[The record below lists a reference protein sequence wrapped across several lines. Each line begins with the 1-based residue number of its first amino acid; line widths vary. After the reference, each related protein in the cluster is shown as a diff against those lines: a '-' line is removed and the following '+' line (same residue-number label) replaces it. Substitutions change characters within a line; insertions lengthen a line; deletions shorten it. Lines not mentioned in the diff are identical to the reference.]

1 MQSDLHK
8 VPSAAADTD
17 PIEALV
23 RGQYVDAESGLPV
36 SIDTSR
42 LVIADSLAGTEGELV
57 GDLGFGRK
65 VAIVGDVRTF
75 AVLGDRVA
83 KALGGGFDIETVV
96 LPGLPYPDGE
106 TVNALRAATRSADAL
121 IAVGSGTINDLTK
134 YSSALDKKPYAVFAT
149 APSMNGYTSLTA
161 SISQHGHKLTLPA
174 VAPVAAFFDL
184 EVLANAP
191 KRMIRAGL
199 GDSICRSTAQ
209 TDWLMSHLLLGTPY
223 RQLPFDLLADEEP
236 ALLDLA
242 DDLVSGSIEAMRVL
256 VRTLVLSGLGTAI
269 VGSSAPASQAEHL
282 VSHYIDMLS
291 PADRPAVFHGEQV
304 GVTTLSVARLQ
315 ENLLD
320 RPPVLQPDRL
330 TESDIV
336 SHFGEDLGRSVWPE
350 FAAKRIDAAK
360 ADELNQRIASG
371 WSGIV
376 SRLSETFLPSSRIA
390 AVLDAADAP
399 LSPEAIHLDRTF
411 YRSALLHA
419 REIRN
424 RFTTLDLLAASGRL
438 SQLLATV

>member
-1 MQSDLHK
+1 MRIDLRQDS
-8 VPSAAADTD
+8 SATVDAD
-17 PIEALV
+17 PIEALLEG
-23 RGQYVDAESGLPV
+23 RYVDAETGRPV
-36 SIDTSR
+36 TVDTR
-42 LVIADSLAGTEGELV
+42 KLVVRESLAGNEADLV
-57 GDLGFGRK
+57 GELGFGRRL
-65 VAIVGDVRTF
+65 AIVGDARTF
-75 AVLGDRVA
+75 AALGERVA
-83 KALGGGFDIETVV
+83 KALAGRFDVQPIV
-96 LPGLPYPDGE
+96 LPGYPYPDDE
-106 TVNALRAATRSADAL
+106 TVGMLRSATHSADAL

-134 YSSALDKKPYAVFAT
+134 YSSALDNKPYAVFAT

-174 VAPVAAFFDL
+174 IAPVGAFFDL

-209 TDWLMSHLLLGTPY
+209 TDWLLSHLLLDTPY
-223 RQLPFDLLADEEP
+223 RQLPYDLLAREEP

-242 DDLVSGSIEAMRVL
+242 DDLVRGSIEAMRVL
-256 VRTLVLSGLGTAI
+256 VRTLILSGLGTAI

-282 VSHYIDMLS
+282 VSHYLDMLS

-315 ENLLD
+315 EDMLEH
-320 RPPVLQPDRL
+320 PPVLQPDRL
-330 TESDIV
+330 TEADIT
-336 SHFGEDLGRSVWPE
+336 SHFGEELGRSVWPE
-350 FAAKRIDAAK
+350 FAAKRLDAAK
-360 ADELNQRIASG
+360 ADELNHRIASG
-371 WSGIV
+371 WSEVV
-376 SRLSETFLPSSRIA
+376 SRLTRSFLPSSRIA

-399 LSPEAIHLDRTF
+399 VSPEAIHSDRAF

-424 RFTTLDLLAASGRL
+424 RFTVLDLLAASGRL
-438 SQLLATV
+438 THLVSTV